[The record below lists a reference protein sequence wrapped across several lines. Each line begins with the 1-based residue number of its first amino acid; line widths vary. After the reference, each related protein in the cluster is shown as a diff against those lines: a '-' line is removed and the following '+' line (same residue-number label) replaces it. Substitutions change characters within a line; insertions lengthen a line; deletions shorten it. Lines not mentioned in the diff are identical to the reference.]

1 MNKNENNNL
10 FPSFLTHP
18 KFGIFRHVLLLF
30 IVGAVAFQLSSPE
43 YLLGNKAY
51 AAGQFLLFAGVVYLN
66 IYALTPCFLFR
77 GKVFQYIISVFISI
91 IIVICLIIILQYIT
105 IVVETENYQPAQ
117 PLLLTLLNIFSVI
130 ISLGLIIAG
139 TSAILLFKQGVM
151 YEQRIIELENITV
164 RSELEQLKNQI
175 NPHFLFNMLN
185 NANELSKENA
195 NEAAHIL
202 FKLNDLLKYQLD
214 DSAKDEI
221 LLSADIQFLTDL
233 LKLEKIRRDNFDY
246 IISTE
251 GNINSTVVPPL
262 LFTPFV
268 ENALKHGNDKKS
280 YIHLYF
286 NVENEGI
293 KFVCVNSKP
302 ALTGKNKKNVGGLG
316 LANIKRRLKLL
327 YGQSYSLEITENENI
342 YTVKLYV
349 KK

>member
-1 MNKNENNNL
+1 MSKNENNNL
-10 FPSFLTHP
+10 FPGFLINP

-30 IVGAVAFQLSSPE
+30 IAGAIAFQLSFPE
-43 YLLGNKAY
+43 YFSGNKAY
-51 AAGQFLLFAGVVYLN
+51 AAGQFLLFAGIVYLN
-66 IYALTPCFLFR
+66 IYVLTPCFLFR
-77 GKVFQYIISVFISI
+77 GKIFQYIISVFISI
-91 IIVICLIIILQYIT
+91 IIIVCLIIILQYIT
-105 IVVETENYQPAQ
+105 IVAETENYQPVQ
-117 PLLLTLLNIFSVI
+117 PLLLSLLNIFSVI

-139 TSAILLFKQGVM
+139 TSAILLFRQWAM
-151 YEQRIIELENITV
+151 HEQRIVELENITV

-185 NANELSKENA
+185 NANELSKENPD
-195 NEAAHIL
+195 EAAHIL
-202 FKLNDLLKYQLD
+202 FKLSDLLKYQLNE
-214 DSAKDEI
+214 SAKDEI
-221 LLSADIQFLTDL
+221 LLSADIQFLNDL

-262 LFTPFV
+262 LFIPFV

-302 ALTGKNKKNVGGLG
+302 TLTGKNENNVGGLG
-316 LANIKRRLKLL
+316 LANSKRRLKLL
-327 YGQSYSLEITENENI
+327 YDQSYSLEITENEI
-342 YTVKLYV
+342 TYTVKLYL